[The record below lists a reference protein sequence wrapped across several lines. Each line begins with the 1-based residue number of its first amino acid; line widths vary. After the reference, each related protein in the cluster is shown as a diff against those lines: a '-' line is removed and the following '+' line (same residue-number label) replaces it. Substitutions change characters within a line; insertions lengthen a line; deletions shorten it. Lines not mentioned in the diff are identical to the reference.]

1 MSIINIVSTFNLEQ
15 KRWDYQVFL
24 FTDYNLH
31 VCGYFPAN
39 NKLNELK
46 KSQNIIRNEY
56 KQDKNT

>member
-31 VCGYFPAN
+31 VCAYSPAN